1 MATFDDA
8 TVGTSTG
15 GTTPDFGASKGSE
28 PSIRRVKFG
37 DGYEQRLTFGL
48 NQNPKKW
55 ELTWT
60 AKSNSDAD
68 AIEAFFDARA
78 TDAASFTWTPLDES
92 TAYKWICLTWSREH
106 QYANINIIRATFQQV
121 FEPS

>member
-15 GTTPDFGASKGSE
+15 GTTPDFRASKKSE
-28 PSIRRVKFG
+28 PAVRAVKFG

-48 NQNPKKW
+48 NQDPKEW
-55 ELTWT
+55 DLTWT
-60 AKSNSDAD
+60 AKTTADAD

-78 TDAASFTWTPLDES
+78 GQESFDWAPLDDA
-92 TAYKWICLTWSREH
+92 TPYKWVVASWTRTFD
-106 QYANINIIRATFQQV
+106 YANISTINATFREV
-121 FEPS
+121 FEP